1 MKRVSE
7 VNKRELAIAKRFFR
21 HEREEIQRPE
31 IQGLVLLPESA
42 IGYICGKL
50 TKMMRCVCLILL
62 ASAVFAAGQGGLA
75 SEMQAPQ
82 PQPATAPDTGQPA
95 PPAPASQPAPAPPP
109 QPAQNSQPG
118 GQGGAG
124 NASGGNA
131 SGGGS
136 SFLGK
141 DVPFL
146 DPGTNIVTWDGKSWN
161 ISNNALFQARF
172 EKFLNAPSSI
182 TPPETEYQE
191 TLQQIMDKLSPGRI
205 TPRSTDEAFQLLAK
219 ASRYQEDA
227 NLCDSIANQVYSSW
241 LARKNND
248 RLNAASKTL
257 EDERKRLEWN
267 ARLTAEGNK
276 LEGGSSA
283 KSKNGAPANPEQVQQ
298 QQLSREMQMQPILT
312 RIAEITALT
321 RANQLKR
328 EVAELQV
335 KIEFQ
340 SLIVQHF
347 LQRRFQHALIGTRF
361 YRSIFADGDSQLR
374 IGEDAK
380 SLFAKT
386 SGLPPTM
393 GSIDSLANEIV
404 RDVREGVLAF
414 KFLLEK
420 NELQSATKRLAET
433 FVIGEYLPD
442 VRTLDRQDKRKA
454 LQFVQKSNQLLS
466 AIDVKDYA
474 MAEKLVSELS
484 VSARDFDV
492 SKPMAAIETAKQISG
507 MHIAKARNAAVSG
520 DKETLEAELK
530 AATEIWPRN
539 PALTEVSQM
548 IFSQAD
554 VQSRALVDFDQL
566 LSQKNY
572 RQILDDKMRFIAAT
586 AMYPQKQEQLR
597 KVLEDMQAIET
608 SIIQAQEIE
617 KRGDYAG
624 AWESAEKAF
633 RNFPDD
639 NKLNQ
644 VRANLTTK
652 AADFVHAIRQA
663 EELEQKDQP
672 GSSLS
677 WYLKAQSEY
686 PSSDFAKQG
695 VDRLTKQILPD
706 AS

>member
-1 MKRVSE
+1 MKRT
-7 VNKRELAIAKRFFR
+7 LA
-21 HEREEIQRPE
+21 
-31 IQGLVLLPESA
+31 
-42 IGYICGKL
+42 
-50 TKMMRCVCLILL
+50 ILL
-62 ASAVFAAGQGGLA
+62 ASATFAAAQGNVS
-75 SEMQAPQ
+75 SEFQNAPQ
-82 PQPATAPDTGQPA
+82 QPAQNPPQPLAPQPA
-95 PPAPASQPAPAPPP
+95 PPQPAPPQQAP
-109 QPAQNSQPG
+109 AG
-118 GQGGAG
+118 GQNGAANQG
-124 NASGGNA
+124 AHPNPNA
-131 SGGGS
+131 GGS

-141 DVPFL
+141 DVPFF
-146 DPGTNIVTWDGKSWN
+146 DPGSNIITWDGKSWN
-161 ISNNALFQARF
+161 INNNALFEARF
-172 EKFLNAPSSI
+172 EKYLNAPPAI
-182 TPPETEYQE
+182 TPPETDYQAL
-191 TLQQIMDKLSPGRI
+191 LQQIMDKLSPGRI
-205 TPRSTDEAFQLLAK
+205 TPRSTDEAFQLLAR
-219 ASRYQEDA
+219 ASRYQQDA
-227 NLCDSIANQVYSSW
+227 NLCDSIANQVYSAW

-248 RLNAASKTL
+248 RLHAASGAL

-267 ARLTAEGNK
+267 ARLTAESTK
-276 LEGGSSA
+276 LEGGGSG
-283 KSKNGAPANPEQVQQ
+283 KSKDGAVNQQVQQQ

-312 RIAEITALT
+312 RLAEVTALI

-347 LQRRFQHALIGTRF
+347 LQRRLQHALIGTRF
-361 YRSIFADGDSQLR
+361 YRSIFADGDGQLR
-374 IGEDAK
+374 VGEDAK
-380 SLFAKT
+380 NLFAKT

-393 GSIDSLANEIV
+393 GTIDSLANEIL
-404 RDVREGVLAF
+404 RDVREGIQAF
-414 KFLLEK
+414 KFLLDK
-420 NELQSATKRLAET
+420 NELQSASKRLAET
-433 FVIGEYLPD
+433 FMIGEYLPD
-442 VRTLDRQDKRKA
+442 VRTLDREDKRRA
-454 LQFVQKSNQLLS
+454 LAFVQKTNQLTS
-466 AIDVKDYA
+466 AIEVKDFS
-474 MAEKLVSELS
+474 MAEKLVKELS
-484 VSARDFDV
+484 ETAKDFDV
-492 SKPMAAIETAKQISG
+492 SKPMAAIETAKQISA

-539 PALTEVSQM
+539 PALSEVSQM

-572 RQILDDKMRFIAAT
+572 RQILDDRMRFIAAT
-586 AMYPQKQEQLR
+586 SMYPEKQEQLR
-597 KVLEDMQAIET
+597 KVLEDMQVIET

-652 AADFVHAIRQA
+652 AADFVHAVRQA

-672 GSSLS
+672 GSSLA
-677 WYLKAQSEY
+677 WFLKAQSEY
-686 PSSDFAKQG
+686 PASDFARQG
-695 VDRLTKQILPD
+695 VERLTKKILPD

>member
-1 MKRVSE
+1 MKCT
-7 VNKRELAIAKRFFR
+7 LA
-21 HEREEIQRPE
+21 
-31 IQGLVLLPESA
+31 
-42 IGYICGKL
+42 
-50 TKMMRCVCLILL
+50 ILL
-62 ASAVFAAGQGGLA
+62 ASATFAAAQGNVS
-75 SEMQAPQ
+75 SEFQNAPQ
-82 PQPATAPDTGQPA
+82 QPAQNPPQPLAPQPA
-95 PPAPASQPAPAPPP
+95 PPQPAPAQQPPAG
-109 QPAQNSQPG
+109 AQN
-118 GQGGAG
+118 GGAPPNQG
-124 NASGGNA
+124 AQPNPNA
-131 SGGGS
+131 GGS

-141 DVPFL
+141 DVPFF
-146 DPGTNIVTWDGKSWN
+146 DPGSNIITWDGKSWN
-161 ISNNALFQARF
+161 ITNNALFEARF
-172 EKFLNAPSSI
+172 EKYLNAPPATS
-182 TPPETEYQE
+182 PPETEYQAL
-191 TLQQIMDKLSPGRI
+191 LQQITDKLSPGRI
-205 TPRSTDEAFQLLAK
+205 TPRSTDEAFQLLAR
-219 ASRYQEDA
+219 ASRYQPDA
-227 NLCDSIANQVYSSW
+227 NLCDSIANQVYSAW

-248 RLNAASKTL
+248 RLNAASGAL

-267 ARLTAEGNK
+267 ARLTAEGTK
-276 LEGGSSA
+276 LEGGGSG
-283 KSKNGAPANPEQVQQ
+283 KSKDGAVNQQVQQQ

-312 RIAEITALT
+312 RLAEVTALI

-374 IGEDAK
+374 VGEDAK
-380 SLFAKT
+380 NLFAKT

-393 GSIDSLANEIV
+393 GTIDSLANEIL
-404 RDVREGVLAF
+404 RDVREGVQAF
-414 KFLLEK
+414 RFLLDK
-420 NELQSATKRLAET
+420 NELQSASKRLAET
-433 FVIGEYLPD
+433 FMIGEYLPD
-442 VRTLDRQDKRKA
+442 VRTLDREDKRRA
-454 LQFVQKSNQLLS
+454 LAFVQKSNQLVS
-466 AIDVKDYA
+466 AIEVKDFSL
-474 MAEKLVSELS
+474 AEKLVKELS
-484 VSARDFDV
+484 ETAKDFDV
-492 SKPMAAIETAKQISG
+492 SKPMAAIETAKQISA

-520 DKETLEAELK
+520 DRGTLEAELK

-572 RQILDDKMRFIAAT
+572 RQILDDRMRFIAAT
-586 AMYPQKQEQLR
+586 SMYPGRQEQLR
-597 KVLEDMQAIET
+597 KVLEDMQVIET

-633 RNFPDD
+633 RDFPDD

-672 GSSLS
+672 GSSLA
-677 WYLKAQSEY
+677 WFLKAQSEY
-686 PSSDFAKQG
+686 PASDFARQG
-695 VDRLTKQILPD
+695 VERLTKKILPD

>member
-1 MKRVSE
+1 MKRT
-7 VNKRELAIAKRFFR
+7 LA
-21 HEREEIQRPE
+21 
-31 IQGLVLLPESA
+31 
-42 IGYICGKL
+42 
-50 TKMMRCVCLILL
+50 ILL
-62 ASAVFAAGQGGLA
+62 ASATFAAAQGNVS
-75 SEMQAPQ
+75 SEFQNAPQ
-82 PQPATAPDTGQPA
+82 QPAQNPPQPLAPQPA
-95 PPAPASQPAPAPPP
+95 PPQPAPA
-109 QPAQNSQPG
+109 QQGPAG
-118 GQGGAG
+118 GQNGGGAANQG
-124 NASGGNA
+124 AQPNPNA
-131 SGGGS
+131 GGS

-141 DVPFL
+141 DVPFF
-146 DPGTNIVTWDGKSWN
+146 DPGSNIITWDGKSWN
-161 ISNNALFQARF
+161 INNNALFEARF
-172 EKFLNAPSSI
+172 EKYLNAPPATS
-182 TPPETEYQE
+182 PPETEYQAL
-191 TLQQIMDKLSPGRI
+191 LQQIMDKLSPGRI
-205 TPRSTDEAFQLLAK
+205 TPRSTDEAFQLLAR
-219 ASRYQEDA
+219 ASRYQQDA
-227 NLCDSIANQVYSSW
+227 NLCDSIANQVYSAW

-248 RLNAASKTL
+248 RLNAASGAL

-267 ARLTAEGNK
+267 ARLTAEGTK
-276 LEGGSSA
+276 LEGGGSG
-283 KSKNGAPANPEQVQQ
+283 KSKDGAVNQQVQQQ

-312 RIAEITALT
+312 RLAEVTALI

-374 IGEDAK
+374 VGEDAK
-380 SLFAKT
+380 NLFSKT

-393 GSIDSLANEIV
+393 GTIDSLANEIL
-404 RDVREGVLAF
+404 RDVHEGVQAF
-414 KFLLEK
+414 KFLLGK
-420 NELQSATKRLAET
+420 NELQSASKRLAET
-433 FVIGEYLPD
+433 FMIGEYLPD
-442 VRTLDRQDKRKA
+442 VRTLDREDKRRA
-454 LQFVQKSNQLLS
+454 LAFVQKSNQLIS
-466 AIDVKDYA
+466 AIEVKDFS
-474 MAEKLVSELS
+474 MAEKLVKELS
-484 VSARDFDV
+484 ESAKDFDV
-492 SKPMAAIETAKQISG
+492 SKAMAAIETAKQISA

-572 RQILDDKMRFIAAT
+572 RQILDDRMRFIAAT
-586 AMYPQKQEQLR
+586 SMYPEKQEQLR
-597 KVLEDMQAIET
+597 KVLEDMQVIET

-617 KRGDYAG
+617 KRGDYEG

-652 AADFVHAIRQA
+652 AADFVHAVRQA

-672 GSSLS
+672 GSSLA
-677 WYLKAQSEY
+677 WFLKAQSEY
-686 PSSDFAKQG
+686 PASDFARQG
-695 VDRLTKQILPD
+695 VERLTKKILPD